1 MKLLCL
7 SNGHGEDAIA
17 VRILDAL
24 RQHPDAP
31 ELAALPLVGAG
42 RAYLQADIPI
52 IGPVKAMPSGGFIY
66 MDGRQLWQDVR
77 GGLLG
82 LTWAQLQTVKR
93 WGNSGGTVLA
103 VGDIVPLAMA
113 WWSGGNY
120 GFVGTAKSEYY
131 IRDDGGR
138 LLKQRRSEA
147 WSGSVY
153 LPWERWLLS
162 RSRCRAVYPR
172 DSLTTT
178 VLKQFQIP
186 AHDLGNPMMDG
197 LAVPRYDRP
206 ENEDQRP
213 LTVLLLT
220 GSRSPEAER
229 NWQILLAA
237 AQALCRDRP
246 QRPLLFLG
254 AIAPGLDPAPFQAAL
269 SDQGWRSTPLPDTA
283 PITAPDAQ
291 AWNLDRDRHQIIL
304 TQQAYAPCLNAA
316 DLAFAMAGTATEQF
330 VGLGKPAIAL
340 PGAGPQFTPQ
350 FAEAQTRLLGVSVT
364 LVQRPQDVPKIC
376 HSLLNNP
383 DTLQIIAENGR
394 NRMGTS
400 GAAARIADH
409 LVAVL

>member
-17 VRILDAL
+17 VRILEAL

-31 ELAALPLVGAG
+31 ELAALPLVGEG
-42 RAYLQADIPI
+42 RAYVQAEIPI
-52 IGPVKAMPSGGFIY
+52 VGPVKAMPSGGFIY
-66 MDGRQLWQDVR
+66 MDGKQLWQDVR

-82 LTWAQLQTVKR
+82 LTWAQLRTVKQ
-93 WGNSGGTVLA
+93 WGKSGGKVLA

-113 WWSGGNY
+113 WWSGANY

-138 LLKQRRSEA
+138 LLKQRRSEG

-172 DSLTTT
+172 DPLTTA
-178 VLKQFQIP
+178 VLKRFNIP
-186 AHDLGNPMMDG
+186 AHNLGNPMMDG
-197 LAVPRYDRP
+197 LAVPRHDRP

-229 NWQILLAA
+229 NWQILLDA
-237 AQALCRDRP
+237 AQALCGNSP

-254 AIAPGLDPAPFQAAL
+254 AIAPGLDPAPFTNAV
-269 SDQGWRSTPLPDTA
+269 SDRGWQSYPMPAIA

-291 AWNLDRDRHQIIL
+291 AWRLGRHQIIL
-304 TQQAYAPCLNAA
+304 TQQAYAPCLHAA
-316 DLAFAMAGTATEQF
+316 DLAIAMAGTATEQF

-364 LVQRPQDVPKIC
+364 LLKQPQDVPKIC
-376 HSLLNNP
+376 HSLLSNP

-394 NRMGTS
+394 TRMGTS